1 MKINTNRWNK
11 IRYTLYAPGYDILGK
26 IFFSSR
32 KKSIYNLNIQP
43 GEKVLIIGVG
53 TGLDLEFTPKN
64 CLVVATDITPSM
76 IERTIKRNK
85 VIGLSLEALVMDGQ
99 NLAFSN
105 ESFDKVILH
114 LILAVIPDPVAC
126 LKEVERVIKPGGK
139 ISVFDKFVPKNQR
152 VSLIRKILNPIT
164 SALFSDITRNFE
176 SMASQTSLKIEKDIA
191 ADFKGKF
198 RILLLSK

>member
-1 MKINTNRWNK
+1 
-11 IRYTLYAPGYDILGK
+11 
-26 IFFSSR
+26 
-32 KKSIYNLNIQP
+32 
-43 GEKVLIIGVG
+43 VG